1 MHARAVQ
8 KGLAERYVL
17 QELSGAE
24 AEEFERHYFECE
36 VCAAAVETGE
46 ILIANTREVLSE
58 MPARQPAKSVW
69 EQLGIRWTWRGML
82 IPAAAVALL
91 AVSVYQ
97 AAVVIPGL
105 RRPRVLPAFQLVGAS
120 RGEEEAKVVPP
131 DAMAFAVTAD
141 IPPDVHFSRYVCS
154 LEAQGR
160 SVFEIDAAPP
170 APGQPI
176 TLLVPTKG
184 LTAGR
189 YRLTIV
195 GSNTGS
201 TARETVFSSEFALA
215 FR

>member
-8 KGLAERYVL
+8 EGLAERYLL
-17 QELSGAE
+17 QELSGTE

-58 MPARQPAKSVW
+58 APVREPARSVW
-69 EQLGIRWTWRGML
+69 ERLGIRWTWSGML
-82 IPAAAVALL
+82 IPATAMALL
-91 AVSVYQ
+91 VLSVYQ

-120 RGEEEAKVVPP
+120 RGEDEARVVPR
-131 DAMAFAVTAD
+131 DAAAFALTAD
-141 IPPDVHFSRYVCS
+141 IPPDVHFSKYVCS

-160 SVFEIDAAPP
+160 SVFAIDAAPP

-184 LTAGR
+184 LTTGR

-201 TARETVFSSEFALA
+201 TTPEKVFSSDFELA